1 MLVDGG
7 LMDNVPLEPMKAL
20 KAGPNVVVAL
30 QVDEPTTYPVDYAA
44 IPGLRELVVASL
56 NPFARSRLPKA
67 PSILQVIILSL
78 VANRRTD
85 IPVADSDLL
94 IKPDFP
100 AHARFTNWDRHQE
113 IFEHAYHNTMRWIE
127 TRIAQN
133 DAQMNMLLAP
143 GPCGLAA

>member
-1 MLVDGG
+1 
-7 LMDNVPLEPMKAL
+7 
-20 KAGPNVVVAL
+20 
-30 QVDEPTTYPVDYAA
+30 
-44 IPGLRELVVASL
+44 
-56 NPFARSRLPKA
+56 
-67 PSILQVIILSL
+67 VIILSL

-100 AHARFTNWDRHQE
+100 EHARFTNWDRHQE
-113 IFEHAYHNTMRWIE
+113 IFEHAYRNTMRWIE

-143 GPCGLAA
+143 GRADSLPEHSIFTLRGS